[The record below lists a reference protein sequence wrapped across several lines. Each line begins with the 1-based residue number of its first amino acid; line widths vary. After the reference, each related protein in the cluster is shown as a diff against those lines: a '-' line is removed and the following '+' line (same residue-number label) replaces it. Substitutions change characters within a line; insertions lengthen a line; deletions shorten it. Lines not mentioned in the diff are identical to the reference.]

1 MFPDTLMLGM
11 EIRVKVSEYVK
22 DRIKSLRLLN
32 PGSYQNVACLRS
44 NAMKYLPCFFEKG
57 QLTKIFFLFP
67 DPHFKKS
74 KHKWR
79 IINETLLAEY
89 AYVMQEGVM
98 MPIEICIVLYKIYS
112 SFFLFQGPRLHNYG
126 RQGFTRMDGSS
137 PLSTSF
143 VPKTDTGRT
152 GISGGYNSTLSCE

>member
-22 DRIKSLRLLN
+22 DRIKSLRLLH

-89 AYVMQEGVM
+89 AYSLAINV
-98 MPIEICIVLYKIYS
+98 C
-112 SFFLFQGPRLHNYG
+112 
-126 RQGFTRMDGSS
+126 
-137 PLSTSF
+137 
-143 VPKTDTGRT
+143 
-152 GISGGYNSTLSCE
+152 